1 MFAKENA
8 MNAIHPSRLLKFAF
22 FTDALVS
29 GAVALLQ
36 LLLPGLLSE
45 LLLLP
50 ALLLRTT
57 GIFLIGYTVL
67 LVALARSEAIWKAL
81 VLVVVAGNVLWAIG
95 CAALPLEGV
104 VAPSGLGVAFLWV
117 QALAVL
123 AFAAMQLA
131 GLRSSAPVR
140 MDGHAGRTA

>member
-8 MNAIHPSRLLKFAF
+8 MHAIHPSRLLRFALL
-22 FTDALVS
+22 TDALVS

-36 LLLPGLLSE
+36 LLLPDLLSR

-50 ALLLRTT
+50 APLLRYT
-57 GIFLIGYTVL
+57 GIFLVGYTVL
-67 LVALARSEAIWKAL
+67 LVLLARSGAIWTAL
-81 VLVVVAGNVLWAIG
+81 LLVVAAGNVLWALG
-95 CAALPLEGV
+95 CAALPLAGMA
-104 VAPSGLGVAFLWV
+104 APSGLGTAYLWV

-131 GLRSSAPVR
+131 GLRSSAPAR
-140 MDGHAGRTA
+140 AAAHAHA